1 MKKVI
6 WTYGAIA
13 SSIVVAMMIAAVI
26 IHENHPDSQG
36 SMAIGFLG
44 MFIAFAFNFVALARY
59 RRDHVIEGLSFG
71 KAISI
76 CLLISLITT
85 TAYVGAWGVSYH
97 FFFPDFM
104 DQYLAMEVTKLQEAG
119 HTAQQIAAETA
130 DTKWMADHYDN
141 PLVFIGLTAI
151 EILPIGLGMSLLA
164 ALIMKRKP
172 AHGASQLSHT

>member
-13 SSIVVAMMIAAVI
+13 SFIVVTMMVVAVI
-26 IHENHPDSQG
+26 LHENNSNSQG
-36 SMAIGFLG
+36 GMAIGFLG

-59 RRDHVIEGLSFG
+59 RRDHVAEGLSFG
-71 KAISI
+71 KGLSI

-85 TAYVGAWGVSYH
+85 TSYVAAWGVSYH

-104 DQYLAMEVTKLQEAG
+104 DQCLAIEVAQFQEAG

-151 EILPIGLGMSLLA
+151 EILPIALGMSLLA
-164 ALIMKRKP
+164 ALIMRRKP
-172 AHGASQLSHT
+172 ASGATRMSHT